1 VSGGRGHLFPRPFH
15 MSTPWVWKNVLIC
28 WDIYLAFYPVLTG
41 WCNVSVCGN
50 NLGIQVTRPLLFSA
64 AYEGVQNCM
73 LCWS

>member
-41 WCNVSVCGN
+41 
-50 NLGIQVTRPLLFSA
+50 
-64 AYEGVQNCM
+64 
-73 LCWS
+73 